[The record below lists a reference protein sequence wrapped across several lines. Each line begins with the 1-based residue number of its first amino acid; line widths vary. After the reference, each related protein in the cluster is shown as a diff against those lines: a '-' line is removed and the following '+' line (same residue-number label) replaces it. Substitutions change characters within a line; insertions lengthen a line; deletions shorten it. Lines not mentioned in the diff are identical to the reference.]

1 MRRFVGWPDTRQ
13 VALSGLIALL
23 LAIDAWITLGPVFAA
38 HTPRADDFQDYIFAA
53 HKIATGGDPYAAFS
67 RTHVAWDWSLS
78 SGYVYPPVFAAML
91 VPLTWVSNDL
101 AVRLWL
107 VLMQLA
113 VLASL
118 LLIYRKI
125 GAPSRGELL
134 CLVAVLTTFFPLI
147 SSALTGT
154 MNALL
159 LLLLTAAWSAWLAR
173 RDVLSGVM
181 TGVAAVVKLFPLAL
195 LPYLA
200 WRRHWKLLAAMA
212 ATGLVGIAAGL
223 AVTSLA
229 HNIYYYREIL
239 PHLTAGTG
247 YRENQSIA
255 GFTARLCSPSTAEV
269 GGGAG
274 WCGRILDWP
283 LVLLVVGLVL
293 RVTSRPTRSGVE
305 FALAVTALPL
315 ISSITWGFHLVILV
329 LPITLLIREVFS
341 GSISRKAGRIL
352 TLAWLCFSVAPAIHY
367 LLIFHPLPSW
377 PGALNVV
384 PMAITQVFA
393 NAYFIGTVLIF
404 GSLWVAVRR
413 ARTSARSTELPAVA

>member
-1 MRRFVGWPDTRQ
+1 MRRLVGWPDARQ
-13 VALSGLIALL
+13 VGLSTLIALL
-23 LAIDAWITLGPVFAA
+23 LVIYGWIALGPVFGA

-53 HKIATGGDPYAAFS
+53 HKIASGGDPYAAFIAT
-67 RTHVAWDWSLS
+67 RVPWDWSLS
-78 SGYVYPPVFAAML
+78 SGYVYPPVFAALL
-91 VPLTWVSNDL
+91 VPLTWISNDL

-118 LLIYRKI
+118 VLIYRRI
-125 GAPSRGELL
+125 GSPSRGELL

-173 RDVLSGVM
+173 RDVLGGVM
-181 TGVAAVVKLFPLAL
+181 TGVAAVFKLFPLAL

-200 WRRHWKLLAAMA
+200 WRRHWKVLAAMVV
-212 ATGLVGIAAGL
+212 TGLVGILTGL
-223 AVTSLA
+223 FVTSLG

-255 GFTARLCSPSTAEV
+255 GFTARLCSPTSAEI

-274 WCGRILDWP
+274 WCGRLLNWP

-293 RVTSRPTRSGVE
+293 SVTSRATRSRLE
-305 FALAVTALPL
+305 FGLAVTALPL

-329 LPITLLIREVFS
+329 LPITLLIRQVFI
-341 GSISRKAGRIL
+341 GAISRAAGRIMM
-352 TLAWLCFSVAPAIHY
+352 LAWLCVSVAPAIHY

-384 PMAITQVFA
+384 PIAITQVFA
-393 NAYFIGTVLIF
+393 NAYLIGTLLIF
-404 GSLWVAVRR
+404 GSLWVAVRKEWTTT
-413 ARTSARSTELPAVA
+413 TSNELPAAA